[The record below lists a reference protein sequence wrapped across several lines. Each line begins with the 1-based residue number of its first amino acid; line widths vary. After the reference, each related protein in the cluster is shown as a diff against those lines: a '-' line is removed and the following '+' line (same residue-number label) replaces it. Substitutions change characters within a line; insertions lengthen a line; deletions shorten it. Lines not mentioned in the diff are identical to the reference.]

1 MTTGSNYGHHHRRY
15 KGKNV
20 GLLGPRS
27 TEEGPVEMEPRLL
40 RKAGQLL
47 GARGSKEGQ

>member
-15 KGKNV
+15 KEKNV
-20 GLLGPRS
+20 GLLGPRNM
-27 TEEGPVEMEPRLL
+27 EEGPMEMEPRVL

-47 GARGSKEGQ
+47 GAGGSKEGQ